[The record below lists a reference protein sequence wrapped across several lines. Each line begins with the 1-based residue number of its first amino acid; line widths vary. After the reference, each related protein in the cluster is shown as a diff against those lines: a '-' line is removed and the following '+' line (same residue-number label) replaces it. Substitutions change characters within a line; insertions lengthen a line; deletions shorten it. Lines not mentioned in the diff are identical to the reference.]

1 MRGAGVLG
9 GLHLLSVGGFGGV
22 LYLLL
27 PRLSAPLPRP
37 GAPGAPALPPAPAGA
52 PGPICFV
59 KPYRGTEESE
69 CSGVTPEQYIIKQR
83 DWTRRLET

>member
-9 GLHLLSVGGFGGV
+9 GLHLLGVGGFGGV

-37 GAPGAPALPPAPAGA
+37 GAPGAPALPPAPWPHMFCIVAQRRVSVAGV
-52 PGPICFV
+52 F
-59 KPYRGTEESE
+59 
-69 CSGVTPEQYIIKQR
+69 PEFNNIHIIKQR